1 MYTQL
6 EMFFDE
12 VIDDINA
19 KLNSKFPTF
28 SEVFNAET
36 LSSDAEY
43 NSFPDKY
50 VRTVVVVGAA
60 YKFYCTDE
68 EGIATAQQY
77 AFDYNTNLFLM
88 ERDYSDLVP
97 EQYRATGQG
106 YLTTKEDWLKDPK
119 TGQYL
124 YVGTDPLYVAI
135 QGFQGPQG
143 FKGDPGPIGPPG
155 LMGPP
160 GPVGAIGPQGQQGP
174 MGPQGPKGARGP
186 IGPQGPAG
194 PQGPRGPKG
203 EQGPA
208 GPTGAAA
215 DYNQNDPDAEGYIK
229 NRPFYDEI
237 VHKDNASRKLYFYAY
252 NKEPD
257 SEGWLKLWQDDDDW
271 EEMYLGIK
279 EGQTYTG
286 VLKGYK
292 DGGLIIEQA
301 LPEAVLLFDTFY
313 QQHYPPELLF
323 GAGDVSNIDYTN
335 DAIWVRIS
343 DRTSA
348 YSPWCNSESFAA
360 GMGMGFMNA
369 NCMYINTNKISAT
382 CDYYVV
388 EVTGSFSY
396 VKPKYISLRY
406 IPNGSLFAQKLDMK
420 SLRQSLYAQ
429 PVADSA
435 IPDTIARKTDL
446 NLLTAPNGAKYKL
459 SVDNNG
465 NIKTELV

>member
-1 MYTQL
+1 MRISEIVRRTNEKLAGETLMYTQL

-28 SEVFNAET
+28 SEVFSAET

-43 NSFPDKY
+43 NCFPDKY

-106 YLTTKEDWLKDPK
+106 HLTTKEDWLKDPK

-208 GPTGAAA
+208 GTPFAYEEVVESTEAVTLSFNADCDITNSSAGCITDYYASSVDHRKCMLGLVTGNI
-215 DYNQNDPDAEGYIK
+215 YNITFRGITEGEVQWSKTYNAIEAREGSALFVSGRGFEIENDDATICVLDATTDTLGAEYYVGLSYINVYPRDLSSCDSYELVIEGAFRRVVPHYLPVKYIQPYSLTTNLFNELSKQNIAKAIEKEDCYI
-229 NRPFYDEI
+229 RQFYMR
-237 VHKDNASRKLYFYAY
+237 SSTKLSSKIF
-252 NKEPD
+252 KVTI
-257 SEGWLKLWQDDDDW
+257 DDD
-271 EEMYLGIK
+271 
-279 EGQTYTG
+279 
-286 VLKGYK
+286 
-292 DGGLIIEQA
+292 
-301 LPEAVLLFDTFY
+301 
-313 QQHYPPELLF
+313 
-323 GAGDVSNIDYTN
+323 
-335 DAIWVRIS
+335 
-343 DRTSA
+343 
-348 YSPWCNSESFAA
+348 
-360 GMGMGFMNA
+360 
-369 NCMYINTNKISAT
+369 
-382 CDYYVV
+382 
-388 EVTGSFSY
+388 
-396 VKPKYISLRY
+396 
-406 IPNGSLFAQKLDMK
+406 
-420 SLRQSLYAQ
+420 
-429 PVADSA
+429 
-435 IPDTIARKTDL
+435 
-446 NLLTAPNGAKYKL
+446 
-459 SVDNNG
+459 G
-465 NIKTELV
+465 NIKAELVKE

>member
-1 MYTQL
+1 MRISEIVRRTNEKLAGETLMYTQL

-28 SEVFNAET
+28 SEVFSAET

-43 NSFPDKY
+43 NCFPDKY

-106 YLTTKEDWLKDPK
+106 YLTTKKDWLKDPK

-135 QGFQGPQG
+135 QGFQGPRG
-143 FKGDPGPIGPPG
+143 FKGDPGPAGPPG

-160 GPVGAIGPQGQQGP
+160 GPVGAVGPQGQQGL

-208 GPTGAAA
+208 GIPFAYEEVVESTEAVTLSFNADCDIINSSAGCVTDYYSSSVDYRKCMLGLITGNI
-215 DYNQNDPDAEGYIK
+215 YNITFRGITEGEVQWSKTYNAIEVREGSALFASGRGFEIENDDATIYVLDATTDTLGAENYVGLSYINVYPKDLNPCDSYELVIEGAFRRVVPHYLPVKYIQPYSLTANLFNELSKQNIAKAIEKEDCYIK
-229 NRPFYDEI
+229 QFYMR
-237 VHKDNASRKLYFYAY
+237 SSTKLSSKIF
-252 NKEPD
+252 KVTI
-257 SEGWLKLWQDDDDW
+257 DDD
-271 EEMYLGIK
+271 
-279 EGQTYTG
+279 
-286 VLKGYK
+286 
-292 DGGLIIEQA
+292 
-301 LPEAVLLFDTFY
+301 
-313 QQHYPPELLF
+313 
-323 GAGDVSNIDYTN
+323 
-335 DAIWVRIS
+335 
-343 DRTSA
+343 
-348 YSPWCNSESFAA
+348 
-360 GMGMGFMNA
+360 
-369 NCMYINTNKISAT
+369 
-382 CDYYVV
+382 
-388 EVTGSFSY
+388 
-396 VKPKYISLRY
+396 
-406 IPNGSLFAQKLDMK
+406 
-420 SLRQSLYAQ
+420 
-429 PVADSA
+429 
-435 IPDTIARKTDL
+435 
-446 NLLTAPNGAKYKL
+446 
-459 SVDNNG
+459 G
-465 NIKTELV
+465 NIKAELVKE